1 MIRMTRLTDYAIVL
15 LAYCARHPERPLHST
30 RDLAEEAHLPMP
42 TVGKI
47 LKLLARKGL
56 LVSHRGVRGG
66 YVLSRPASQITVAEI
81 IGALEGPIAIT
92 ECSHDAPGNCDLEKR
107 CPVHL
112 TWQKI
117 NQVVWEAVSR
127 ISLQDIA
134 LPQTERLVTL
144 GSWVPAAAPGVTGTS
159 GIGESEP

>member
-66 YVLSRPASQITVAEI
+66 YVLSKPADQITVAEI

-92 ECSHDAPGNCDLEKR
+92 ECSHDAPGSCALESR

-112 TWQKI
+112 T
-117 NQVVWEAVSR
+117 
-127 ISLQDIA
+127 
-134 LPQTERLVTL
+134 
-144 GSWVPAAAPGVTGTS
+144 
-159 GIGESEP
+159 